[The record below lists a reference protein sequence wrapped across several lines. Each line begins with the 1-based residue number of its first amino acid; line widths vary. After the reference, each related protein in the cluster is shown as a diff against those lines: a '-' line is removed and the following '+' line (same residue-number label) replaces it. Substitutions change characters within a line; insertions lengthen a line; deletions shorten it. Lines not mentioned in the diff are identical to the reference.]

1 MPQEPDRVADTPL
14 KNKGN
19 SDMDAFNSSMLNS
32 TTNGVLATD
41 TAGITLLANKVA
53 IRSLGVVP
61 GLHLREVVPELWIH
75 AEQTIADGVARRSLF
90 VKRGEITYLAT
101 VSPIQVKKN
110 LAGILCVLTDST
122 ELEVTAKKLRFFQ
135 ELAWEQDAIINSS
148 SDGLWISDGDGNV
161 LRINPASERL
171 NDIKAD
177 EVVGHN
183 MRDLVAAGL
192 FDRSV
197 TLDVIQTRATVNIV
211 QTRGK
216 RNLMVTG
223 NPVFDDAGNLIRV
236 VANERDLTEI
246 DELQRE
252 LEEQQLIK
260 DRFRNQILEMQ
271 LEELESRRII
281 AKSPP
286 MVKALRQAQKVST
299 VDSTVL
305 ILGESGVG
313 KGLIADII
321 HKYSSRSEKPMIKIN
336 CGAIPES
343 LIEAELFGYEKGAF
357 TGAQATG
364 KPGHFEMADMGI
376 IFLDE
381 IAELPFSSQVKILR
395 FLEDNRVVRVG
406 GTSSRQ
412 INVRILAATHQDLAA
427 LVEKGKFRLDLYYR
441 LNVIPIH
448 VPSLRERKECILP
461 LLRYYLNYFAQKHG
475 IKRHL
480 SCAAYDALLSYQY
493 PGNVRELMNL
503 CERLVVMS
511 ETELIDRSGLPGGIC
526 NSSEDGIPGEKK
538 PANDVMSLP
547 EKRES
552 VERETLIRARDQ
564 YGSQCRIASALGVS
578 QATVARKMKK
588 YGIS

>member
-1 MPQEPDRVADTPL
+1 MADTPL
-14 KNKGN
+14 KNKAD
-19 SDMDAFNSSMLNS
+19 SDMEAFNVSMLNS

-53 IRSLGVVP
+53 IQSLGVVP

-75 AEQTIADGVARRSLF
+75 AEQTIADGVTRGSLF

-110 LAGILCVLTDST
+110 LAGIICVFTDST
-122 ELEVTAKKLRFFQ
+122 ELEVTAKKLRYFQ
-135 ELAWEQDAIINSS
+135 ELAWEQDAIITSS

-236 VANERDLTEI
+236 VVNERDLTEI

-260 DRFRNQILEMQ
+260 DRFRNQMLEMQ

-286 MVKALRQAQKVST
+286 MIKALRQAQKVST

-305 ILGESGVG
+305 ILGESGAG

-364 KPGHFEMADMGI
+364 KPGHFEMADRGI

-381 IAELPFSSQVKILR
+381 IAELPLSSQVKILR

-406 GTSSRQ
+406 GTNSRQ
-412 INVRILAATHQDLAA
+412 FNVRILAATHQDLAA

-480 SCAAYDALLSYQY
+480 SRAAYDALLSYQY

-511 ETELIDRSGLPGGIC
+511 ETELIDRSGLPGSIS
-526 NSSEDGIPGEKK
+526 NSSGDGMPCEKK
-538 PANDVMSLP
+538 PAYDVMSLL
-547 EKRES
+547 EKREN
-552 VERETLIRARDQ
+552 VERETLMRARDQ
-564 YGSQCRIASALGVS
+564 YGSQSRIASALGVS
-578 QATVARKMKK
+578 QATVARKLKK